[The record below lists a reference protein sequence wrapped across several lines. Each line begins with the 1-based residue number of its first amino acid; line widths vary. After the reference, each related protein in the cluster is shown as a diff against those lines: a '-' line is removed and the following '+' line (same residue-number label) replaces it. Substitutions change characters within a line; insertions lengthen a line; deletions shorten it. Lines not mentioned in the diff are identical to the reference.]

1 MRWTRRNH
9 RKALKAL
16 ALALATSAVVAGTAS
31 AAQVHD
37 GGTMVTPTAAQQA
50 EISYL
55 SWGATAENMRPFAT
69 QQSEIAYLSWGATA
83 ENTQPFQS
91 TREGGPVF
99 MNGLPDGYVGSQTT
113 KGGITPTNLARAYVP
128 QVQGVSNPDGY
139 QPQLRGAQEL
149 VIRDTPDGYQPQ
161 TKDADVVSISADSS
175 TLEAGDLA
183 LGFGLGL
190 ILATAGA
197 IALAMSRGRERAAHS

>member
-9 RKALKAL
+9 WKGLKAL

-31 AAQVHD
+31 AQVHD
-37 GGTMVTPTAAQQA
+37 GGTAELPAA
-50 EISYL
+50 
-55 SWGATAENMRPFAT
+55 

-83 ENTQPFQS
+83 ENTRAFQS

-113 KGGITPTNLARAYVP
+113 QGGVTPTNLARAYVP

-149 VIRDTPDGYQPQ
+149 VIRDTPDGFQPQ

-183 LGFGLGL
+183 LGF
-190 ILATAGA
+190 
-197 IALAMSRGRERAAHS
+197 

>member
-37 GGTMVTPTAAQQA
+37 GGTMVTPTFEPITSVAQQYGGTAELPAAQQA

-55 SWGATAENMRPFAT
+55 SWGATAENMRPFTT

-83 ENTQPFQS
+83 ENMRPFQS
-91 TREGGPVF
+91 TAQGGV
-99 MNGLPDGYVGSQTT
+99 
-113 KGGITPTNLARAYVP
+113 TPTNLARAYVP

-139 QPQLRGAQEL
+139 QPQLRGAEEL
-149 VIRDTPDGYQPQ
+149 VIRDTPDGFQPQ
-161 TKDADVVSISADSS
+161 TKGTDVVSISANSS
-175 TLEAGDLA
+175 RFEVGDLA

-197 IALAMSRGRERAAHS
+197 IALAMSRGRGRMAHS